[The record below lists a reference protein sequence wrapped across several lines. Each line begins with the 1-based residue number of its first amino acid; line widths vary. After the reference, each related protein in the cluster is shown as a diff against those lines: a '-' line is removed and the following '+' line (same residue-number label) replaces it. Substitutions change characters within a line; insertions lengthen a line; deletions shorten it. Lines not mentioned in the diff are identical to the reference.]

1 MDTRSS
7 CGNEADM
14 FVVITYDVNTEDAP
28 GRKRLRLVAKHCE
41 KYGKRVQCSV
51 FECEIDPSQL
61 KILQATLREIIDET
75 KDSLRFYNLGN
86 KYKTKI
92 EHIGVN
98 KGLPNDDIL
107 LL

>member
-75 KDSLRFYNLGN
+75 KDSLRFYKLGTS
-86 KYKTKI
+86 YKNKI
-92 EHIGVN
+92 EHYGAK
-98 KGLPNDDIL
+98 KGYDATEALIL
-107 LL
+107 

>member
-1 MDTRSS
+1 MDIRSFY
-7 CGNEADM
+7 GNEVFM

-41 KYGKRVQCSV
+41 MYGKRVQCSV

-61 KILQATLREIIDET
+61 KLLQATLREIIDET

-86 KYKTKI
+86 KY
-92 EHIGVN
+92 
-98 KGLPNDDIL
+98 
-107 LL
+107 

>member
-75 KDSLRFYNLGN
+75 KDSLRFYNLGR

-92 EHIGVN
+92 EHFGVN
-98 KGLPNDDIL
+98 KGLATDDIL